1 MYTWTVHWVGFI
13 WFSYLETFP
22 VETCWMFVSLT
33 WLFVTFNTILIV
45 KWDVNPP
52 QKKKKDYRDC
62 QLYNMCRG
70 LLVWRVFVTFI
81 IRRSREVQSVT
92 PNLKDNALSP
102 FGFSILFNRKIK
114 FTFTFTIGRHCQSW
128 SSLSPPLQSNSN
140 FRLELQQQEV
150 KARSDNFESQFWKIL
165 RKQLHFIISFW
176 LRVVLICIRP
186 RSDLIVYVCQ
196 WLTNSRPFKI
206 WMISQLLMESN
217 IEASWD

>member
-1 MYTWTVHWVGFI
+1 MEEISKSQHEISSPCQPTRPQI
-13 WFSYLETFP
+13 SSA
-22 VETCWMFVSLT
+22 SLC
-33 WLFVTFNTILIV
+33 
-45 KWDVNPP
+45 PS
-52 QKKKKDYRDC
+52 RDC

-150 KARSDNFESQFWKIL
+150 KARSDNFESQFWKNSEKTASFHHIFLIESSFDLYQTQVGSYSL
-165 RKQLHFIISFW
+165 RMS
-176 LRVVLICIRP
+176 V
-186 RSDLIVYVCQ
+186 
-196 WLTNSRPFKI
+196 TN
-206 WMISQLLMESN
+206 
-217 IEASWD
+217 